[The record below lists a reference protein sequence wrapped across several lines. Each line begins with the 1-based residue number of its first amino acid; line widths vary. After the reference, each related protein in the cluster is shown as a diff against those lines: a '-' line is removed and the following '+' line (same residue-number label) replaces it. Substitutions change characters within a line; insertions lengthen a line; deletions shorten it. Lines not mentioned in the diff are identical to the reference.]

1 MTSFWCVHVYLYICL
16 TFILPTVTLTD
27 TQPISAAVWDTA
39 PEKLFNE
46 FPVRTLVQF
55 MNNHNL
61 LQVIGAPDWLTIGG
75 GRYAFGGALGKSIA
89 VFINLELLQ

>member
-1 MTSFWCVHVYLYICL
+1 MTSCWSVHV
-16 TFILPTVTLTD
+16 FLPFSTYHID
-27 TQPISAAVWDTA
+27 AATQPISAAVWDTA
-39 PEKLFNE
+39 PDKLFNE

-75 GRYAFGGALGKSIA
+75 GR
-89 VFINLELLQ
+89 